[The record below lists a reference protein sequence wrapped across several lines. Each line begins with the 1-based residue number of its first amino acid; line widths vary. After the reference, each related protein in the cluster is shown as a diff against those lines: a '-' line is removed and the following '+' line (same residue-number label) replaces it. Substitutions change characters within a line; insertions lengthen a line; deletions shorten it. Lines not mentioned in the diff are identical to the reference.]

1 MNVIVSWFVCLNDPE
16 RWDGLAGLK
25 VLMGSSVAKV
35 GSLALLE
42 FGVGYTGDLWVFGQA
57 LFGFSS

>member
-1 MNVIVSWFVCLNDPE
+1 
-16 RWDGLAGLK
+16 
-25 VLMGSSVAKV
+25 MGSSVAKV